1 MQPKARHAYLPGLAA
16 LLVAAVTG
24 CSGGS
29 QGGGS
34 TSDSKPGGPT
44 TVTAAQ
50 PGKYRTLREACGTV
64 PRAVLK
70 ELLPGVAS
78 LPEAQQAKAY
88 RGTPSVTYD
97 TDRRVGCAWKADS
110 PDASHQLAIDLERVV
125 SYDPT
130 VSDADRAREVYEK
143 QQLAAGV
150 PLTDAQSDASATAS
164 PDSDTDTAPD
174 TDTSSESA
182 SASGTP
188 ASTSTS
194 TKTGKTPQSGTA
206 PASPTASTTT
216 SGLEPRTLD
225 SLGDAAFLN
234 DVLAH
239 SGSAAQRRTV
249 SVVFRTSNVIVT
261 VRYTEQPARSSEV
274 PDSAELQDKARSL
287 ARKLRDQLND

>member
-16 LLVAAVTG
+16 LLVVAVTG
-24 CSGGS
+24 CSGGG

-34 TSDSKPGGPT
+34 ASDSKPGGPT

-64 PRAVLK
+64 PRATLK
-70 ELLPGVAS
+70 ELLPGAAS
-78 LPEAQQAKAY
+78 LPDTQQAKAY
-88 RGTPSVTYD
+88 RGTPSLTYD
-97 TDRRVGCAWKADS
+97 TDRRVGCSWKADS
-110 PDASHQLAIDLERVV
+110 ADASHQLAIDLERVV

-143 QQLAAGV
+143 QQLAAGLPVTDTSADTSADPDTV
-150 PLTDAQSDASATAS
+150 PDADADTDASAKA
-164 PDSDTDTAPD
+164 
-174 TDTSSESA
+174 
-182 SASGTP
+182 
-188 ASTSTS
+188 
-194 TKTGKTPQSGTA
+194 GKTPQIDSASG
-206 PASPTASTTT
+206 SPTASTSA

-261 VRYTEQPARSSEV
+261 VRYTEQSARSTEI

-287 ARKLRDQLND
+287 AGKLRDQLND